1 MAILTLGLTVRELS
15 LHMQNYKVSV
25 TETSFIIIC
34 KNAEVDATNQP
45 HIIKIDGQTEGKE
58 MMKRVKVKK
67 DFLPKLLN
75 TCQCQLCICHL
86 HTLMMM
92 MTDLLERF
100 SKMIQY
106 NSLINK
112 IRCMDS

>member
-1 MAILTLGLTVRELS
+1 MAILTLGMTVRELS

-45 HIIKIDGQTEGKE
+45 HIIKIDRQTEGKE
-58 MMKRVKVKK
+58 MMMKRVKVKK

-75 TCQCQLCICHL
+75 TCQCQFCVFVIYTH
-86 HTLMMM
+86 
-92 MTDLLERF
+92 
-100 SKMIQY
+100 
-106 NSLINK
+106 
-112 IRCMDS
+112 